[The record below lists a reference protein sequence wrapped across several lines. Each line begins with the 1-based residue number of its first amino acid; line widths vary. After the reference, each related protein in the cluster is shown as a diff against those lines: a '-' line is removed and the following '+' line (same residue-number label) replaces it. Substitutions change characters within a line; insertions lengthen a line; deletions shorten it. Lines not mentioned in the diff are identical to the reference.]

1 MRAGRRE
8 RQFDAATTF
17 VNEARNSR
25 RNRRI
30 AEVEGWHE
38 GDSALQVALDRA
50 ASSFGRERIP
60 VGEAA
65 AVLRSLAGEKV
76 QLLALVARAKLED
89 HRLRSYADQVT
100 EMYAAAALLL
110 AGVAP
115 SLTAARPLRAV

>member
-1 MRAGRRE
+1 M
-8 RQFDAATTF
+8 ATTF
-17 VNEARNSR
+17 VNEARNRSW
-25 RNRRI
+25 NRRI

-38 GDSALQVALDRA
+38 RDSALQVALDNA

-60 VGEAA
+60 VDEAA

-89 HRLRSYADQVT
+89 HGRRGYADQVT

-110 AGVAP
+110 AGAAP
-115 SLTAARPLRAV
+115 SSTAERPLRAV